1 MDTVD
6 PRGAQG
12 ESEKNNNNN
21 NNNGN
26 GKEGGGGSQAKA
38 ASEKNVETVR
48 RVFTPKCLKCG
59 VTFPSPRRTIPPKRW
74 ECPTKGCGGKLWQ
87 PDDASQVCDVC
98 GAMVARFTRHHCRR
112 CGYLTCSK
120 CLKFKTILTE
130 WSLTEKQRV
139 CRRCAVPAV
148 PVAISG
154 WLLKLG
160 QRATFFGEKLHM
172 RYFEL
177 RGTVLLYGR
186 AKSNGEA
193 DEGLTSVSLPKDA
206 RRGRGT
212 GSGISTI
219 DGANSSSNNSNMNS
233 KNNNNNNNCGSSSSS
248 SNTQPPNSVLTG
260 QIDIS
265 GAKVMD
271 VAIHPHA
278 FCIVGPFLPRGYVL
292 SASSQAAK
300 TQWVEAIRE
309 QVRKAHQQ
317 RGDEEF
323 EDDLENTEKV
333 LYAGSGADKN
343 VNVSMRDF
351 ELLTVIG
358 LGSFGRVMR
367 ARHKAT
373 GKIYALKI
381 LDKDQVVQ
389 HHLVPHT
396 NAEKLILSEIS
407 HPFVVKLYYAFQ
419 TKRHLILVLEFLCGG
434 ELFFH
439 LQRCKRFDEKRARF
453 YTAEIGMAV
462 EYIHSKSV
470 LYRDL
475 KPENLVLDR
484 EGHVVLT
491 DFGLAK
497 RDVAEDVRTHTFC
510 GTPEYMAP
518 ELVKKSGHTTAVDW
532 WSLGAF
538 LYEMVDGMPPFY
550 SPNVAEMYEMILHK
564 PLVCP
569 ARFSPELKSLL
580 GRLLEKDPLKRM
592 TSGEEFRAHPFFKG
606 LDFDKL
612 LRREIRPNFVPDV
625 RRNDLRYFDKRF
637 LHESTKIAQLDQ
649 PCDPSDP
656 VSRAFEGYEFNVH
669 VPTTQPAMEER
680 RDGVDSHDDDGGDV
694 KDGGGDATHTA

>member
-1 MDTVD
+1 MDTAGPTSGV
-6 PRGAQG
+6 
-12 ESEKNNNNN
+12 
-21 NNNGN
+21 NGRN
-26 GKEGGGGSQAKA
+26 SHGGSPATTTTTTA
-38 ASEKNVETVR
+38 AAGERNSDVLR
-48 RVFTPKCLKCG
+48 RVFTPKCSKCG
-59 VTFPSPRRTIPPKRW
+59 VTFPAPRRNLPPKRW
-74 ECPTKGCGGKLWQ
+74 DCPTKGCGGKLWQ
-87 PDDASQVCDVC
+87 PDDASQACDVC
-98 GAMVARFTRHHCRR
+98 GASVARFTRHHCRR

-120 CLKFKTILTE
+120 CLTFKTIFVG

-139 CRRCAVPAV
+139 CHRCAVPVV
-148 PVAISG
+148 PVAMSG

-160 QRATFFGEKLHM
+160 QHSTFFGEKLHL

-186 AKSNGEA
+186 ARDGSVEAAEAVGLKSTLLAN
-193 DEGLTSVSLPKDA
+193 DA
-206 RRGRGT
+206 RQGQRGESGSSISSAATRGHE
-212 GSGISTI
+212 
-219 DGANSSSNNSNMNS
+219 DGNDSANSNHDRA
-233 KNNNNNNNCGSSSSS
+233 
-248 SNTQPPNSVLTG
+248 QPSPTALTRH
-260 QIDIS
+260 IDIV

-271 VAIHPHA
+271 VAIHPNA
-278 FCIVGPFLPRGYVL
+278 FCVVGPHIPRGYVL
-292 SASSQAAK
+292 SAPSQAAK
-300 TQWVEAIRE
+300 AQWVGTIRE
-309 QVRKAHQQ
+309 QVRQTHQQ

-323 EDDLENTEKV
+323 EDDLDSTEQV
-333 LYAGSGADKN
+333 LYAGRGADKN

-367 ARHKAT
+367 VRHKAT
-373 GKIYALKI
+373 GNIYAMKI
-381 LDKDQVVQ
+381 LDKQHVVQ
-389 HHLVPHT
+389 HNLVPHT

-439 LQRCKRFDEKRARF
+439 LQRNKRFGEERARF

-462 EYIHSKSV
+462 EYIHSRNV

-497 RDVAEDVRTHTFC
+497 REIADDTHTHTFC

-518 ELVKKSGHTTAVDW
+518 ELVRKSGHTTAVDW
-532 WSLGAF
+532 WSLGSF
-538 LYEMVDGMPPFY
+538 LYEMVDGLPPFY
-550 SPNVAEMYEMILHK
+550 STNVSEMYEMILHK

-569 ARFSPELKSLL
+569 AKFSPELKSLL

-592 TSGEEFRAHPFFKG
+592 TTGAEFRAHPFFKG

-612 LRREIRPNFVPDV
+612 LRREIRPEFVPDV
-625 RRNDLRYFDKRF
+625 RHNDLRYFDKRF
-637 LHESTKIAQLDQ
+637 LQESTKIAQLDQ

-656 VSRAFEGYEFNVH
+656 ATRAFEGYDFNVH
-669 VPTTQPAMEER
+669 TPAAPPLAVDDRQEE
-680 RDGVDSHDDDGGDV
+680 DGGHSGAGGS
-694 KDGGGDATHTA
+694 DGGAGATHTA